1 MNCKSVLMIIS
12 SSLLLF
18 SCSGPRTDRELFN
31 GEIHYVN
38 DESAVSR
45 NVVSQQVLLDGI
57 YTGMI
62 AVHDSLLVCW
72 EPSYQSHFVNLFNID
87 TGKEIGLFCPQ
98 GQGPN
103 EFSNTNPVYQFFK
116 KGDDLMS
123 LFDGNLRS
131 LFFWNITK
139 SIQTKTTVY
148 DTIMYDKGGLGLF
161 FYYLPDGA
169 LLNVISSKFTD
180 DRNATTPYCE
190 RRSLYTEEGTQLF
203 PIYKSESVSNKS
215 ASNPVGRFFNT
226 WDALKPDGT
235 KLVQAMS
242 YLPQLN
248 IIDTNTGQVVG
259 YRLEDGTDYSLVQTD
274 MKNLKRYYLSV
285 QADDKYIY
293 AAYWGKE
300 SWGSNPGNSIPK
312 FDQIYVFDWSGNL
325 LYKLKTD
332 RSYYI
337 IWLDTVRNR
346 LYTRDWN
353 TDEIYYLDL
362 NELDF

>member
-1 MNCKSVLMIIS
+1 MKYIIMFILS
-12 SSLLLF
+12 TLVLF
-18 SCSGPRTDRELFN
+18 SCSGNQSDRDLFN
-31 GEIHYVN
+31 GEIHYVK
-38 DESAVSR
+38 DESVISKDMVSH
-45 NVVSQQVLLDGI
+45 QILLDGI

-72 EPSYQSHFVNLFNID
+72 EPSYQSHFVNLFNVD
-87 TGKEIGLFCPQ
+87 TGKEIGHFCPQ

-116 KGDDLMS
+116 NGDDLVT

-131 LFFWNITK
+131 LAFWNITK
-139 SIQTKTTVY
+139 SIQTNTTVY
-148 DTIMYDKGGLGLF
+148 DTIMHEKGGLGLF
-161 FYYLPDGA
+161 FYYLPAGA
-169 LLNVISSKFTD
+169 LLNVVSSSFTD
-180 DRNATTPYCE
+180 IGNATTPYCE
-190 RRSLYTEEGTQLF
+190 RRSLYSEEEVQRF
-203 PIYKSESVSNKS
+203 PIYNFESVSNQS
-215 ASNPVGRFFNT
+215 ASKPVGRFFNT
-226 WDALKPDGT
+226 WNALKPDGT

-248 IIDTNTGQVVG
+248 VIDTNTGQVIG
-259 YRLEDGTDYSLVQTD
+259 YRLDDGTDYSLVQTE

-285 QADDKYIY
+285 QASDKYIY

-300 SWGSNPGNSIPK
+300 SWGSNLGNSMPK
-312 FDQIYVFDWSGNL
+312 FDQIHVFDWDGNL
-325 LYKLKTD
+325 LYKLNTD

-362 NELDF
+362 NKLES